1 MGKKNFLFPVPI
13 SLIKFI
19 GRMVGKSS
27 EVERLLSS
35 LQIDSS
41 LVYDKLG
48 WKPPLKSDEGLLK
61 MIKWYLNNK

>member
-1 MGKKNFLFPVPI
+1 
-13 SLIKFI
+13 
-19 GRMVGKSS
+19 MVGKSS